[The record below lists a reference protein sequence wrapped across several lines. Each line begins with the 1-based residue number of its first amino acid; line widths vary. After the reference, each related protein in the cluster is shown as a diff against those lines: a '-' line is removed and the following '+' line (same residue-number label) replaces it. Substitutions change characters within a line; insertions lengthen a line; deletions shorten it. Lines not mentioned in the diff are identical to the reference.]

1 MTLQNTLNTFVDGEA
16 MIMRT
21 CTKELDFKLPL
32 VNNVCQPENDGFGF
46 LCMCG
51 RSSCNSATSIAS
63 HGRIIDGG
71 LLFAVWY
78 MTNLFF
84 KYLFSL

>member
-1 MTLQNTLNTFVDGEA
+1 MLRAVVLLWLLDGEA

-32 VNNVCQPENDGFGF
+32 VNNVCQKENDGFGY

-51 RSSCNSATSIAS
+51 NTECNSAAT
-63 HGRIIDGG
+63 R
-71 LLFAVWY
+71 
-78 MTNLFF
+78 
-84 KYLFSL
+84 SLSTIVTATVLGILYS